1 VTVWPFI
8 EAEQAERRNVART
21 CGLLEVSRSAYYDW
35 HRHVPSARE
44 VTDAELGERL
54 AAIHADSKGTYGAPR
69 IHAQLRHEGIGCGR
83 KRIARIMRQRGL
95 AGRCRRR
102 WRKTTIPDPD
112 AETAAVD
119 LIRRK
124 FGVTTELDA
133 RWCGDIT
140 YIATWEGWSYLA
152 TVIDLASRRVVGWA
166 LADHMRTDLV
176 VDALKMACAQRHPP
190 AGVIFHSDRGCQYT
204 SGGYAAV
211 AAELGVTLSLGR
223 KGECWDNAVSESWFA
238 SFKNELIDTRP
249 WPTIAGL
256 HRAVFE
262 YIEGWYN
269 VRRLH
274 STLGYLSPAAYE
286 AAIHQHAARKAA

>member
-21 CGLLEVSRSAYYDW
+21 CELLKVSRSAYYDW
-35 HRHVPSARE
+35 HKHLPSARE
-44 VTDAELGERL
+44 VSDAELGDRIV
-54 AAIHADSKGTYGAPR
+54 AIHAESRDTYGAPR
-69 IHAQLRHEGIGCGR
+69 IHGALRAEGIGCGR
-83 KRIARIMRQRGL
+83 KRVARIMRQRGL

-102 WRKTTIPDPD
+102 WRKTTIADPD
-112 AETAAVD
+112 AEAKAVD
-119 LIRRK
+119 LIRRH
-124 FGVTTELDA
+124 FGPTTQLNA
-133 RWCGDIT
+133 RWCGDVT
-140 YIATWEGWSYLA
+140 YIATWEGWAYLA

-176 VDALKMACAQRHPP
+176 ADALRMACSQRRPP

-204 SGGYAAV
+204 SRDY
-211 AAELGVTLSLGR
+211 AELAAQLGVRLSLGR
-223 KGECWDNAVSESWFA
+223 KGECWDNAVSESWFG
-238 SFKNELIDTRP
+238 SFKNELIDTRS

-256 HRAVFE
+256 HRAVFD

-274 STLGYLSPAAYE
+274 STLGYLSPAGYE
-286 AAIHQHAARKAA
+286 AAIHHHAALEAA